1 MSILP
6 IKTKIKGPAPVEIN
20 AGKLS
25 FSLLSYVDIV
35 LFNFVCLVTSPF
47 KNPRPYVF
55 SFSVLSSFSFS
66 PKETEDI
73 IDETLNYF
81 RANMLFRNF
90 EVRGPADRLLV
101 YLTLY
106 AHQALTRLP
115 GKDKDAA
122 GKVLYQLAIENFP
135 IPGDK
140 NFVLGGLVQ
149 NPKDRAES
157 GLLAFFFFKRTSD
170 VQPEF
175 LIPIF
180 SFRTLPSTLHP
191 TPSRSRIE
199 IGRESLRQ

>member
-1 MSILP
+1 MPAYGSQYNEVQARQVCGMSILP

-20 AGKLS
+20 A
-25 FSLLSYVDIV
+25 
-35 LFNFVCLVTSPF
+35 
-47 KNPRPYVF
+47 
-55 SFSVLSSFSFS
+55 
-66 PKETEDI
+66 ETEDI

-106 AHQALTRLP
+106 AHQCLTRLP

-157 GLLAFFFFKRTSD
+157 ELCRQLFTQLRHEVGLRLVERVYANDPSQPDKWWTCWTKRR
-170 VQPEF
+170 F
-175 LIPIF
+175 LNKSLDPA
-180 SFRTLPSTLHP
+180 PG
-191 TPSRSRIE
+191 
-199 IGRESLRQ
+199 GR